1 MPAHSSPVAFEVDDH
16 PNLARNLERDLQAAK
31 ASSIEGLTA
40 AKDWADFQKRR
51 ALDYMQAVASF
62 GSLRNVR
69 NAYLRPP
76 INPF

>member
-1 MPAHSSPVAFEVDDH
+1 MVAHSSPVAFEVDDH

-51 ALDYMQAVASF
+51 GQIEGLDIAI
-62 GSLRNVR
+62 SLCQRAR
-69 NAYLRPP
+69 EKLDA
-76 INPF
+76 